1 MVISWTFHTIYATE
15 VSLTKLPN
23 ARYCACLPFALVLLP
38 NGVGLLCWKP
48 MPARQET
55 INEVSFFW
63 RPMLARPVTNG
74 NVFVFGMKDT
84 AEIECE
90 QANGN
95 LWPEFFHWTCLI

>member
-1 MVISWTFHTIYATE
+1 
-15 VSLTKLPN
+15 
-23 ARYCACLPFALVLLP
+23 
-38 NGVGLLCWKP
+38 

-95 LWPEFFHWTCLI
+95 LWPEFFPLDLFDLRFSVTISFIRFSRLLDFIEWKIDFRLRSDFRK

>member
-1 MVISWTFHTIYATE
+1 MPARQETINE
-15 VSLTKLPN
+15 VSFFW
-23 ARYCACLPFALVLLP
+23 R
-38 NGVGLLCWKP
+38 P

-95 LWPEFFHWTCLI
+95 LCAEFSTGPV

>member
-1 MVISWTFHTIYATE
+1 
-15 VSLTKLPN
+15 
-23 ARYCACLPFALVLLP
+23 
-38 NGVGLLCWKP
+38 

-74 NVFVFGMKDT
+74 NVSVFGMKDT

-95 LWPEFFHWTCLI
+95 LWPEFSTGPV

>member
-1 MVISWTFHTIYATE
+1 MLAMCMFAFCFSAVA
-15 VSLTKLPN
+15 K
-23 ARYCACLPFALVLLP
+23 RCGFALLDAP
-38 NGVGLLCWKP
+38 
-48 MPARQET
+48 QET

>member
-1 MVISWTFHTIYATE
+1 MLAMCMFAFCFSAVA
-15 VSLTKLPN
+15 K
-23 ARYCACLPFALVLLP
+23 RCGFALLETDACAV
-38 NGVGLLCWKP
+38 
-48 MPARQET
+48 QET

-95 LWPEFFHWTCLI
+95 LCAEFFHWTCLI

>member
-1 MVISWTFHTIYATE
+1 
-15 VSLTKLPN
+15 
-23 ARYCACLPFALVLLP
+23 
-38 NGVGLLCWKP
+38 

>member
-1 MVISWTFHTIYATE
+1 
-15 VSLTKLPN
+15 
-23 ARYCACLPFALVLLP
+23 
-38 NGVGLLCWKP
+38 

-84 AEIECE
+84 AEIEVNKPTE
-90 QANGN
+90 
-95 LWPEFFHWTCLI
+95 TCGQSFSTGPV

>member
-1 MVISWTFHTIYATE
+1 MLAIVR
-15 VSLTKLPN
+15 V
-23 ARYCACLPFALVLLP
+23 CLLLLVLLP

>member
-1 MVISWTFHTIYATE
+1 
-15 VSLTKLPN
+15 
-23 ARYCACLPFALVLLP
+23 
-38 NGVGLLCWKP
+38 

-84 AEIECE
+84 AEIEFE

-95 LWPEFFHWTCLI
+95 LWPEFFPLDLFDLRFSVTISFVRFSGLLDCINGRLIFV